1 MNQLKITA
9 VSSQEDLA
17 VIGKLAEKI
26 WKEYYT
32 SLLGEAQVAYM
43 LKNIQSPAAMEQQI
57 REDGYCYY
65 LLSLDGQPAGYMAT
79 QCGEDNRLFLSKLYL
94 SKEQRGKHV
103 ASQAF
108 GFLEDFCRER
118 GISKI
123 WLTVNKGNSHAKD
136 VYLARG
142 FTTIAQQEADIGSGF
157 VMDDYI
163 MEKTL

>member
-57 REDGYCYY
+57 REDV
-65 LLSLDGQPAGYMAT
+65 
-79 QCGEDNRLFLSKLYL
+79 F
-94 SKEQRGKHV
+94 
-103 ASQAF
+103 
-108 GFLEDFCRER
+108 
-118 GISKI
+118 
-123 WLTVNKGNSHAKD
+123 
-136 VYLARG
+136 
-142 FTTIAQQEADIGSGF
+142 
-157 VMDDYI
+157 
-163 MEKTL
+163 